1 MSQGLT
7 VYQSADAVGAL
18 RSVGEAIAKSGIVRG
33 CETVEMG
40 MMFAMTAA
48 GRNVDPMALAQK
60 YEILQGRLSMPAKV
74 MLSEFA
80 LRGGEHRII
89 ERTSE
94 AAEIRLIY
102 KGKDETFRLTWEE
115 AQQETFVYNGKE
127 AETLRMIAAK
137 NTKLLAE
144 RLKPKYA
151 TPRARMQMLWAR
163 VVSDGVGVIC
173 PEVTTGVYTPEEIED
188 FAEESSAR
196 PPVSVGSEA
205 IALPPPAVAAPVID
219 AEFTIEPDPVVQM
232 AGGPQIT
239 RMTELFGLCGI
250 DPAGQMKAFASV
262 GARDMASVTIE
273 GAQTIIAKM
282 EARLAA
288 SAPAPP
294 AIPESASRAD
304 DGSPA
309 SEDQVA
315 TIKGLIESVS
325 QREGMAGV
333 PGRIK
338 EHLNRHGV
346 AKITHLT
353 YLSAQ
358 SLIESL
364 NGTTVLDDFF
374 DVPPRS
380 AIAGK

>member
-1 MSQGLT
+1 MSQALT
-7 VYQSADAVGAL
+7 VYQSPDAVVAL

-80 LRGGEHRII
+80 LRGGEHRVI
-89 ERTSE
+89 ERTPE

-102 KGKDETFRLTWEE
+102 KGKDQTFRLTWED
-115 AQQETFVYNGKE
+115 AQQETFVYSGKE

-144 RLKPKYA
+144 RMKPKYA
-151 TPRARMQMLWAR
+151 TPRSRMQMLWAR

-188 FAEESSAR
+188 FSDEPSAR
-196 PPVSVGSEA
+196 LPASVSSDQ
-205 IALPPPAVAAPVID
+205 IALPPPAAAGLVIE
-219 AEFTIEPDPVVQM
+219 AELEVKPEL
-232 AGGPQIT
+232 AAGPQIA
-239 RMTELFGLCGI
+239 RMTELFGLLGI

-262 GARDMASVTIE
+262 GSRDMGDVTTE
-273 GAQTIIAKM
+273 GADAIIAKM
-282 EARLAA
+282 QARLDLL
-288 SAPAPP
+288 APSPP
-294 AIPESASRAD
+294 AIPESAAKAD
-304 DGSPA
+304 DGSPVSA
-309 SEDQVA
+309 EQVA
-315 TIKGLIESVS
+315 VIKQLIESVS

-353 YLSAQ
+353 SLSAQ
-358 SLIESL
+358 SLIDSL
-364 NGTTVLDDFF
+364 NGTAGLEDFF

-380 AIAGK
+380 TASGK